1 MDEKD
6 KDMYLEIIKSGTE
19 RRYYIRLMIVGENGV
34 GKTCLMRRLLG
45 EDIDDV
51 TSTDGIDIVIRKC
64 KIRLS
69 DGKWIVNEGIYQVQ
83 LYIFHIQFDSI
94 VKYLESR
101 TFHYCYCNFTN

>member
-1 MDEKD
+1 
-6 KDMYLEIIKSGTE
+6 
-19 RRYYIRLMIVGENGV
+19 MIVGENGV

>member
-1 MDEKD
+1 MCDFYHLAKSTIPDQILQMDEKD
-6 KDMYLEIIKSGTE
+6 KEMYLEIIKSGTE

-69 DGKWIVNEGIYQVQ
+69 DGKWILNKGIYRVQ
-83 LYIFHIQFDSI
+83 CTYFIYSLT
-94 VKYLESR
+94 V
-101 TFHYCYCNFTN
+101 